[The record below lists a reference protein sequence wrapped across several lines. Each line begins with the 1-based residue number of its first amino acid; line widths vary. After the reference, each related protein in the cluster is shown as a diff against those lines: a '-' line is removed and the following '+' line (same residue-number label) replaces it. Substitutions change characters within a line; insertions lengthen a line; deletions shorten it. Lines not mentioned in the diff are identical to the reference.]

1 MYGWWV
7 LGLNMVEQG
16 ISQMLGGVKLE
27 RKVIALMAKMHDKQ
41 NKGKTKTDTD
51 QMMLRRFN
59 K

>member
-7 LGLNMVEQG
+7 LGLNMVEG

-41 NKGKTKTDTD
+41 NKGETKTDTD
-51 QMMLRRFN
+51 QTMLRRFN